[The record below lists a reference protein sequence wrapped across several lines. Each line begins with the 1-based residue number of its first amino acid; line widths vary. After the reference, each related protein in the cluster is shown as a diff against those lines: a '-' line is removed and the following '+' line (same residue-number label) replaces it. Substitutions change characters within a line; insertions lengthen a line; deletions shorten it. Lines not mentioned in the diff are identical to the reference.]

1 MKLKTKTIRPG
12 TQIRGTAYARPTVNI
27 WSVSERAAVTTSL
40 GTFHFEMNLLG
51 ASDAA
56 QVVSQSY
63 GLNGIY
69 GPTQFLILT
78 LDKCGW
84 RRLKKTY
91 GFFLIG
97 GHADLAP
104 HHPLEILNPFG
115 RRRGCGVRN
124 TTSVTDRKCQLAIRA
139 GPTSPPVGSI
149 R

>member
-12 TQIRGTAYARPTVNI
+12 TQIRETAYARPTVNI
-27 WSVSERAAVTTSL
+27 WGVSERAAVTTSL

-63 GLNGIY
+63 GLNGVY

-91 GFFLIG
+91 VFFLIG
-97 GHADLAP
+97 GHADFAP
-104 HHPLEILNPFG
+104 HHPLEILNECFPQALDKPDQ
-115 RRRGCGVRN
+115 
-124 TTSVTDRKCQLAIRA
+124 SE
-139 GPTSPPVGSI
+139 GPLGKPRHGFVATHKG
-149 R
+149 